1 EIDSAESKRNR
12 AQGDTVTKGG
22 SGAQKKANN
31 GAAPMTAMSAKQRA
45 QGLLEEAHQLE
56 KKGKLLEAQAKAV
69 EARTAAAEAYRVGLA
84 FGPGE
89 ESPDLYLS
97 ALAKQGKTRIE
108 YL

>member
-1 EIDSAESKRNR
+1 
-12 AQGDTVTKGG
+12 
-22 SGAQKKANN
+22 

-108 YL
+108 TLLGATEDCTAGMPDQARLKK